1 MTSWAERVCL
11 VVRVVSLTEKGPTS
25 GPGVRLQ
32 VAPQMCFIWT
42 ISFTC
47 FSCMDPMSPSPSSNS
62 TRSESQKVVEPSFTW
77 KAMFFPPYL
86 HAVLKN
92 D

>member
-1 MTSWAERVCL
+1 
-11 VVRVVSLTEKGPTS
+11 
-25 GPGVRLQ
+25 
-32 VAPQMCFIWT
+32 
-42 ISFTC
+42 
-47 FSCMDPMSPSPSSNS
+47 MDPMSPSPSSNS

-92 D
+92 DDKLVSVQLSLVVKP